1 MTGDDTFACPRL
13 RDIAAEAALGVLP
26 AEERAAALAHL
37 QHCPACLENV
47 RELARTADELLHLIP
62 GREPPPGFESRVLQR
77 IGLSA
82 PQRRRRTLHR
92 RFALGI
98 AGAVAAAALAM
109 GGWAIGVTSGSAPSA
124 VGTARPDRLL
134 SADLT
139 SHSRDVGRVFAYT
152 GGPNWVYVSVD
163 ADDLPA
169 RARAALDGTLT
180 CQIERADGSTTTIG
194 TFSLAAGYAQW
205 VAPYPAGS
213 PPVTEVHL
221 LAADSSVVASATLHP
236 PDGAAPQE

>member
-37 QHCPACLENV
+37 QSCPACLEDV
-47 RELARTADELLHLIP
+47 RDLARTADELLRLIP
-62 GREPPPGFESRVLQR
+62 GREPPAGFETRVLQR
-77 IGLSA
+77 IGLST
-82 PQRRRRTLHR
+82 PRRGRRTLRR
-92 RFALGI
+92 RFALGV
-98 AGAVAAAALAM
+98 AGAAAAAALAM
-109 GGWAIGVTSGSAPSA
+109 GGWAIGITSASAPSA
-124 VGTARPDRLL
+124 GGSVRPDRLL
-134 SADLT
+134 SADLS
-139 SHSRDVGRVFAYT
+139 SHSQDVGRVFAYA

-169 RARAALDGTLT
+169 HARAALDGTLA

-194 TFSLAAGYAQW
+194 TFALADGYAQW

-213 PPVTEVHL
+213 PPVTEVRL

-236 PDGAAPQE
+236 SD

>member
-13 RDIAAEAALGVLP
+13 RDVAAEVALGVVP

-37 QHCPACLENV
+37 QRCPACLANV
-47 RELARTADELLHLIP
+47 RELARTADELIHLIP
-62 GREPPPGFESRVLQR
+62 GREPPAGFESRVLQR
-77 IGLSA
+77 IG
-82 PQRRRRTLHR
+82 PPPRHRRPTMRR
-92 RFALGI
+92 RFAVGL
-98 AGAVAAAALAM
+98 AAAVTAAALAL
-109 GGWAIGVTSGSAPSA
+109 GGWAIGVSSTSAPSA
-124 VGTARPDRLL
+124 VGPARPDRLL

-139 SHSRDVGRVFAYT
+139 SHRQDVGRVFAYT
-152 GGPNWVYVSVD
+152 GTPHWVYVSVD

-169 RARAALDGTLT
+169 RDRAALHTTLT

-194 TFSLAAGYAQW
+194 TFSLTSGYAHW
-205 VAPYPAGS
+205 VASYPAGS

-236 PDGAAPQE
+236 SG

>member
-37 QHCPACLENV
+37 QSCPACLEDV
-47 RELARTADELLHLIP
+47 RELARTADELLRLIP
-62 GREPPPGFESRVLQR
+62 GREPPAGFETRVLQR
-77 IGLSA
+77 IGLST
-82 PQRRRRTLHR
+82 PRRGRRTLRR
-92 RFALGI
+92 RFAVAV
-98 AGAVAAAALAM
+98 AGAAAAAALAM
-109 GGWAIGVTSGSAPSA
+109 GGWAIGITSASAPSA
-124 VGTARPDRLL
+124 DGSARPDRLL
-134 SADLT
+134 SADLS
-139 SHSRDVGRVFAYT
+139 SHRQDVGRVFAYA

-169 RARAALDGTLT
+169 HARAALDGTLT

-194 TFSLAAGYAQW
+194 TFSLADGYTQW

-213 PPVTEVHL
+213 PPVTEVRL

-236 PDGAAPQE
+236 SD

>member
-37 QHCPACLENV
+37 QRCPACLENV

-98 AGAVAAAALAM
+98 AGAAAAAALAM

>member
-37 QHCPACLENV
+37 QSCPACLEDV
-47 RELARTADELLHLIP
+47 RELARTADELLRLIP
-62 GREPPPGFESRVLQR
+62 GREPPAGFETRVLQR
-77 IGLSA
+77 IGLST
-82 PQRRRRTLHR
+82 PRRSRRTLRR
-92 RFALGI
+92 RFALGV
-98 AGAVAAAALAM
+98 AGAAAAAALAM
-109 GGWAIGVTSGSAPSA
+109 GGWAIGITSASAPSA
-124 VGTARPDRLL
+124 DGSARPDRLL
-134 SADLT
+134 SADLS
-139 SHSRDVGRVFAYT
+139 SHSQDVGRVFAYA

-169 RARAALDGTLT
+169 HARAALDGTLT

-194 TFSLAAGYAQW
+194 TFALADGYAQW

-213 PPVTEVHL
+213 PPVTEVRL

-236 PDGAAPQE
+236 SD